1 MTRAAAFALLC
12 ATAGFSQLGFAQS
25 LLAPQETP
33 LFALPYGPT
42 LDPKSMD
49 RTVDPCVDF
58 YRYSCSAWFKANP
71 IPADQSR
78 WDVYAKLEADNE
90 RFLWGIL
97 QEAAK
102 PSATRSVV
110 ETEIGDF
117 FNACM
122 DEVGI
127 EKTGATPL
135 KSALDQIAALKS
147 I

>member
-1 MTRAAAFALLC
+1 MDEERQVESFRRGFTITNVKPSRLLFTILLC
-12 ATAGFSQLGFAQS
+12 SALSQRGFGQS
-25 LLAPQETP
+25 LAPAQETP
-33 LFALPYGPT
+33 LFALPYGPS
-42 LDPKSMD
+42 LNPASMD
-49 RTVDPCVDF
+49 RTIDPCTDF
-58 YRYSCSAWFKANP
+58 YRYSCSAWIKSNP

-102 PSATRSVV
+102 PTANRSVV

-122 DEVGI
+122 DEAG
-127 EKTGATPL
+127 
-135 KSALDQIAALKS
+135 D
-147 I
+147 